1 VSDSEPP
8 GSGPDI
14 PLERPLSSFG
24 VLGWAAFTTLLAL
37 VVLQVSLI
45 LRPGLAF
52 ELVNQQLCF
61 GLAFVLSI
69 FLVARAHLGTRPV
82 RDALGARVVGPWVY
96 VGAAFSGLLLHLP
109 ATWLNALVEGRWPVS
124 DEELQSY
131 AEHTTFT
138 SIWHKAVF
146 GAVAIAIGPFFE
158 EIYCRGVLFRA
169 LRRSAG
175 PAQTVVVTALGFAM
189 LHLNPRNMVNA
200 LLGGLWLGVIR
211 LTAGSVG
218 PSLLAH
224 MLYNGLIIVAFLG
237 GWDDPSSRQAPV
249 PLVWG
254 LGGTALAL
262 AALAATVALSLRD
275 PAATAGRADDAS

>member
-1 VSDSEPP
+1 M
-8 GSGPDI
+8 
-14 PLERPLSSFG
+14 SSFG

-37 VVLQVSLI
+37 VVLQVSVA
-45 LRPGLAF
+45 LRPGLTF

-69 FLVARAHLGTRPV
+69 FLVARAHLATRSV
-82 RDALGARVVGPWVY
+82 RDALGARPVSPAVFV
-96 VGAAFSGLLLHLP
+96 ASAFAGLFLHLP

-138 SIWHKAVF
+138 SLWHKVAF
-146 GAVAIAIGPFFE
+146 GVVAIAIGPLFE

-169 LRRSAG
+169 LRRSSG
-175 PAQTVVVTALGFAM
+175 PVATVLATSVGFAM
-189 LHLNPRNMVNA
+189 LHLNPRNMINA
-200 LLGGLWLGVIR
+200 LLGGLFLGVIR
-211 LTAGSVG
+211 LFAGSVG

-254 LGGTALAL
+254 LGGTAIAL
-262 AALAATVALSLRD
+262 AALGATVALSLRD
-275 PAATAGRADDAS
+275 PGATANRVEDAD